1 MLQENIMAQRK
12 LEGSILKKKKKKV
25 EQKKPHSTCSRIK
38 FLMEIIELAVRRE
51 GEKGRKALC
60 PEEMG

>member
-1 MLQENIMAQRK
+1 
-12 LEGSILKKKKKKV
+12 
-25 EQKKPHSTCSRIK
+25 
-38 FLMEIIELAVRRE
+38 MEIIELAVRRE

>member
-12 LEGSILKKKKKKV
+12 LEGSIKKKKKKV
-25 EQKKPHSTCSRIK
+25 DQKKPHSTGSRIK